1 MRHWDIELN
10 TCSIPCHTFAQAL
23 FPALVGSRVVE
34 HLQIHLTPAWRLG
47 SWTMAMVQPVRI
59 FLEVA
64 TEGQIYNLFLSQ
76 VCSPVIK
83 NIIVTEAVVKVLN
96 IGPTGL
102 VIRVFSIHP
111 PWDVPK
117 ETTADS
123 ATIQLHYH

>member
-1 MRHWDIELN
+1 
-10 TCSIPCHTFAQAL
+10 
-23 FPALVGSRVVE
+23 
-34 HLQIHLTPAWRLG
+34 
-47 SWTMAMVQPVRI
+47 MAMVQPVRI
-59 FLEVA
+59 FLEVV
-64 TEGQIYNLFLSQ
+64 TEGQIYNPFLSQ

-83 NIIVTEAVVKVLN
+83 NIIGTEAVVKVLT